1 MAGRKKTI
9 ALIAH
14 DGKKADILQFANDN
28 REALL
33 KCNLIATRTTGKL
46 LKEKVGLKVKCYMS
60 GPMGGDAEI
69 AALVANKKVNAVIFI
84 TDPLDAHP
92 HDPDIHGLMRVC
104 NVHNIPLASNIATA
118 QLIISRQG
126 LFSDE
131 DMMD

>member
-1 MAGRKKTI
+1 MKTI

-28 REALL
+28 KKALS
-33 KCNLIATRTTGKL
+33 KCSLIATRTTGKL

-60 GPMGGDAEI
+60 GPLGGDAEI
-69 AALVANKKVNAVIFI
+69 AALVANKKVDAVIFI

-104 NVHNIPLASNIATA
+104 NVHNVPLATNIATA
-118 QLIISRQG
+118 HFIVSNKG
-126 LFSDE
+126 LFSNKNIKE
-131 DMMD
+131 

>member
-1 MAGRKKTI
+1 MTMALKKVKKKKTI

-28 REALL
+28 KTALAQ
-33 KCNLIATRTTGKL
+33 CHLIATKTTGKL

-69 AALVANKKVNAVIFI
+69 AALVANKKVDAVVFI

-104 NVHNIPLASNIATA
+104 NVHNVPLATNIATA
-118 QLIISRQG
+118 KLIVSTRG
-126 LFSDE
+126 LFS
-131 DMMD
+131 

>member
-1 MAGRKKTI
+1 MKTI

-14 DGKKADILQFANDN
+14 DGKKADILQFVNDN
-28 REALL
+28 KNKLS
-33 KCNLIATRTTGKL
+33 KCKLIATRTTGQL
-46 LKEKVGLKVKCYMS
+46 IKEKVGLKVKCYLS

-69 AALVANKKVNAVIFI
+69 AALVANKKVDAVIFI

-104 NVHNIPLASNIATA
+104 NVHNVPLAPNIATA
-118 QLIISRQG
+118 KLIISREG

-131 DMMD
+131 DILG

>member
-1 MAGRKKTI
+1 MASRKKTV

-28 REALL
+28 RVALS

-46 LKEKVGLKVKCYMS
+46 MKEKLGLKVKCYMS

-69 AALVANKKVNAVIFI
+69 AALVANRKVHAVIFI

-118 QLIISRQG
+118 QLIISHRG
-126 LFSDE
+126 LFSE
-131 DMMD
+131 DV

>member
-1 MAGRKKTI
+1 MKTI

-28 REALL
+28 RKALA
-33 KCNLIATRTTGKL
+33 KCRLIATRTTGKL
-46 LKEKVGLKVKCYMS
+46 LKEKLGLKVKCYMS

-69 AALVANKKVNAVIFI
+69 AALVANKKVHAVVFI

-104 NVHNIPLASNIATA
+104 NVHNVPLATNIATA
-118 QLIISRQG
+118 QFIISSKG

-131 DMMD
+131 DKLE

>member
-1 MAGRKKTI
+1 MKKVKTI

-28 REALL
+28 RKDLA
-33 KCNLIATRTTGKL
+33 KCRLIATRTTGKL
-46 LKEKVGLKVKCYMS
+46 LKEKLGLKVKCYLS

-69 AALVANKKVNAVIFI
+69 AAQVANKKVHAVIFI

-104 NVHNIPLASNIATA
+104 NVHNVPLATNIATA
-118 QLIISRQG
+118 HYIISREG

-131 DMMD
+131 DMME

>member
-1 MAGRKKTI
+1 MASRKKTV

-28 REALL
+28 RAALS

-46 LKEKVGLKVKCYMS
+46 MKEKLGLKVKCYMS

-69 AALVANKKVNAVIFI
+69 AAQVANKKVHAVIFI

-92 HDPDIHGLMRVC
+92 HDPDI
-104 NVHNIPLASNIATA
+104 
-118 QLIISRQG
+118 
-126 LFSDE
+126 
-131 DMMD
+131 

>member
-1 MAGRKKTI
+1 MKTI

-28 REALL
+28 KIALS
-33 KCNLIATRTTGKL
+33 KCRLIATRTTGKL
-46 LKEKVGLKVKCYMS
+46 LKEKVGLNVKCYMS

-69 AALVANKKVNAVIFI
+69 AAQVANKKVNAVIFI

-104 NVHNIPLASNIATA
+104 NVHNVPLATNIATA
-118 QLIISRQG
+118 KLIVSREG
-126 LFSDE
+126 LFS
-131 DMMD
+131 

>member
-1 MAGRKKTI
+1 MKTI

-28 REALL
+28 KKALG
-33 KCNLIATRTTGKL
+33 KCKLIATRTTGKL

-60 GPMGGDAEI
+60 GPLGGDAEI
-69 AALVANKKVNAVIFI
+69 AALVANKKVDAVIFI

-104 NVHNIPLASNIATA
+104 NVHNVPLALNIATA
-118 QLIISRQG
+118 QLIVSPKGI
-126 LFSDE
+126 FSTKVE
-131 DMMD
+131 

>member
-1 MAGRKKTI
+1 MKTI

-28 REALL
+28 RKALS
-33 KCNLIATRTTGKL
+33 KCKLIATRTTGKL
-46 LKEKVGLKVKCYMS
+46 MKEKLGLKVKCYLS

-69 AALVANKKVNAVIFI
+69 AALVANNKVHAVIFI

-104 NVHNIPLASNIATA
+104 NVHNIPLATNIATA
-118 QLIISRQG
+118 QFIISREG

-131 DMMD
+131 DMME